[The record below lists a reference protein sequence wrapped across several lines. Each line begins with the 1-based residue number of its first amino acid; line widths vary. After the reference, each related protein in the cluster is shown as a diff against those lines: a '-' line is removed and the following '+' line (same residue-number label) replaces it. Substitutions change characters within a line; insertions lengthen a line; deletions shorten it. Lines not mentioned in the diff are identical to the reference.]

1 MLLYILLNFMSQHE
15 QIPLFSIMSTLG
27 YCLLP
32 MLTLGLLA
40 VFFSL
45 TTPIGVV
52 TALLTASWASLA
64 AGNFIQTLIRNSANR
79 KALIIYPLFL
89 FYVSFTLIVSFDIL
103 YLPFQIV

>member
-1 MLLYILLNFMSQHE
+1 MSQHE

-45 TTPIGVV
+45 KTPIGVV